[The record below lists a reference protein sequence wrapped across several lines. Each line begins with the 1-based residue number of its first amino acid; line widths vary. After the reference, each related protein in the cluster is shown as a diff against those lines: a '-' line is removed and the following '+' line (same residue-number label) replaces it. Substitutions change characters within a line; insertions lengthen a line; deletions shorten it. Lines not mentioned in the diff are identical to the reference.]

1 MATKPCL
8 TPSITKLPN
17 VHCRDIQ
24 VRKKS
29 HSPLPSS
36 SMCRISASCCLSDI
50 GVCGLLPG
58 VDFGVCTWLP
68 RPALG
73 VCTLLPATVLGV
85 FGLPLGVLGVCR
97 LPPGVETLLG
107 VRQLGSLASWKKD
120 IHVRQKL
127 LKAAMVES
135 ITKHFYLAGGP
146 ILSSRP
152 HCSFNSSLHLC
163 KWKMLRLCSSTHLF
177 VGFIWA
183 DFNTYRCKWCYSYND
198 SLTFWWQWPIQFDL
212 GIGL

>member
-1 MATKPCL
+1 MYIAEIFRSEIKIPLTSSLLLHVPNQCQLLPLRHRCVRIVARCWLWCVHLVAKAGFGGVHIVAGHCFGGVWIAAWCFGGVQVAAWCGDAAWGSTARLSCL
-8 TPSITKLPN
+8 LKKE
-17 VHCRDIQ
+17 DIQ
-24 VRKKS
+24 
-29 HSPLPSS
+29 
-36 SMCRISASCCLSDI
+36 
-50 GVCGLLPG
+50 
-58 VDFGVCTWLP
+58 
-68 RPALG
+68 
-73 VCTLLPATVLGV
+73 
-85 FGLPLGVLGVCR
+85 
-97 LPPGVETLLG
+97 
-107 VRQLGSLASWKKD
+107 
-120 IHVRQKL
+120 VRQKL